1 MHYKTVSIDNLQ
13 ITDSNNSFLKI
24 NVFFSSYLKNVKFV
38 HFILYLGTSIIKRLF
53 SNVYSYYA
61 LL

>member
-1 MHYKTVSIDNLQ
+1 M
-13 ITDSNNSFLKI
+13 
-24 NVFFSSYLKNVKFV
+24 FFSSYLKNVKFV